1 MDQIAIVIG
10 ASGGISQTIIK
21 QLVADKTISKIIG
34 ISRSTVSH
42 IENNALEKENK
53 VTWLSSDYSEESIE
67 ANVKFLQEYKGQ
79 ISRVFIT
86 NGILQTDNIK
96 PERALKGINTSD
108 LHDVFHVNAVIPILW
123 LSALTPLLSHKDKA
137 EACVVSVFS
146 ARVGSIE
153 DNKLGGWHSYRAS
166 KAALNM
172 LLKGASIEFDRNRK
186 NIRLIAFHPGTTDTP
201 LSKPFQAS
209 VAKDKLFTPEFVA
222 NQLIGIM
229 NDLAVMPTAKSINYL
244 DWDNQPIA
252 W

>member
-172 LLKGASIEFDRNRK
+172 
-186 NIRLIAFHPGTTDTP
+186 
-201 LSKPFQAS
+201 
-209 VAKDKLFTPEFVA
+209 
-222 NQLIGIM
+222 
-229 NDLAVMPTAKSINYL
+229 
-244 DWDNQPIA
+244 
-252 W
+252 